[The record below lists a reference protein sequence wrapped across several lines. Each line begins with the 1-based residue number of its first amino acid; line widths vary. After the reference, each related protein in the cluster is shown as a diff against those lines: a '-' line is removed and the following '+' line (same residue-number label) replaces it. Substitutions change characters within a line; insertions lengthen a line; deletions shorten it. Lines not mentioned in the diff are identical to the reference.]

1 MYKKTHKLVQFIG
14 IGKSINGVFSLAMGK
29 ILFLGQAGAG
39 KTSIYKKY
47 FLKLPVDEI
56 LETNPTVLFTLTKPT
71 VKVFERE
78 DQVVV
83 FDLGGQKSYISSH
96 LANDAIFSA
105 LDISIFVIDI
115 SEPEKLKDAINYLL
129 KAHEKI
135 RSLNEDLPIQ
145 AIFLHKFD
153 PARQKFLL
161 PLMHQATE
169 MLNNA
174 IPRLSE
180 NTYQT
185 TLFDDSIEKAMDSLL
200 ARAFAN

>member
-1 MYKKTHKLVQFIG
+1 
-14 IGKSINGVFSLAMGK
+14 MGK

-47 FLKLPVDEI
+47 FLKLPIDEI
-56 LETNPTVLFTLTKPT
+56 LETSPTVLFTLAKPT
-71 VKVFERE
+71 VKVFEKE

-96 LANDAIFSA
+96 LANDAVFSA
-105 LDISIFVIDI
+105 LDIAIFVIDV
-115 SEPEKLKDAINYLL
+115 SEPEIFQEAINYLAR
-129 KAHEKI
+129 AHEKI
-135 RSLNEDLPIQ
+135 QSLNEDIPIE

-153 PARQKFLL
+153 PVRQEVLL
-161 PLMHQATE
+161 PLMQQATK
-169 MLNNA
+169 MLHSA
-174 IPRLSE
+174 IPTLSE